1 MKIKNNLSITIS
13 NLILKYV
20 EQDIVLS
27 LNVKEITAR
36 PCVDENWEIGCTE
49 PVELDPVVR
58 TLAKIEDLTICLD
71 KCNPTTGQI
80 DSYEEPIL
88 YRCGINLRILQRFS
102 ASGQRIPDSVKLST
116 SIEHFS
122 LSLTERQVPMAARL
136 SELFM
141 ALYYGHLKTPTE
153 VSSSTPEADRD
164 HGAEAAEEGWVSW
177 AWNSVLGWT
186 SFVSKLF
193 STRK

>member
-1 MKIKNNLSITIS
+1 MANLQFMMIVQSNLLMKIKNNLSITVS

-36 PCVDENWEIGCTE
+36 PCADENWEIGVTE
-49 PVELDPVVR
+49 PNELDPVVR

-88 YRCGINLRILQRFS
+88 YRCGINLRILQRFFTLNY
-102 ASGQRIPDSVKLST
+102 ILY
-116 SIEHFS
+116 FF
-122 LSLTERQVPMAARL
+122 RL
-136 SELFM
+136 SIHSP
-141 ALYYGHLKTPTE
+141 LYL
-153 VSSSTPEADRD
+153 
-164 HGAEAAEEGWVSW
+164 
-177 AWNSVLGWT
+177 L
-186 SFVSKLF
+186 
-193 STRK
+193 RKKPFYHTFRESGVAVVGRSRH